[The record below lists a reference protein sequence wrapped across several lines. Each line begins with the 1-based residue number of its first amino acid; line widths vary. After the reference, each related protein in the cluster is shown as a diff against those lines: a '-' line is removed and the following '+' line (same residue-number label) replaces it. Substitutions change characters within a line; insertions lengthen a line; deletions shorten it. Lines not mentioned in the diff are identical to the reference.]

1 MERTPVTRHFSGSYA
16 EARRKFL
23 DAAVHRHATLESF
36 VLPGQRGAL
45 GETLAIDVAGIGVAD
60 AERLLI
66 LSSGT
71 HGPEGFCGS
80 GCQIAA
86 LFDDDLMA
94 RLARAGVGLLLI
106 HAVNPYGFSY
116 LQRTNQDNVD
126 LNRNHIDFSAA
137 LPVNDAYP
145 DVDRLVLTRTW
156 PPSPDDEQA
165 LADYIA
171 RNGMLAY
178 HSALSSGQYATPDG
192 MFFGGR
198 EPTWNNRTMRAIL
211 RERAAHAT
219 TIAWID
225 AHTGLGPRGH
235 GEKIY
240 AGRNVAAELAR
251 ARAWWGADVVAPFD
265 GESESPGVSG
275 PVASIVHDE
284 CPRADVG
291 LMALEFGT
299 LPFDEMIYRLRA
311 SHWLLRHPDA
321 PAELRREILQRI
333 RDAFYCDDDAW
344 KGAIWG
350 QTRTALLQALMGL
363 AAA

>member
-1 MERTPVTRHFSGSYA
+1 MESTAVTRHFSGTYA
-16 EARRKFL
+16 EARQKFL
-23 DAAVHRHATLESF
+23 DAAAHRRATLESF
-36 VLPGQRGAL
+36 VLPDLRGAL
-45 GETLAIDVAGIGVAD
+45 GEALAIDVAGLGMAD

-66 LSSGT
+66 VSSGT

-80 GCQIAA
+80 GCQVAM
-86 LFDDDLMA
+86 LFDDDLIG

-137 LPVNDAYP
+137 LPANDAYP
-145 DVDRLVLTRTW
+145 EIDRLVLTETW
-156 PPSPDDEQA
+156 PPSPDDERA

-171 RNGMLAY
+171 RHGKLAY
-178 HSALSSGQYATPDG
+178 HGALSGGQYATPDG

-198 EPTWNNRTMRAIL
+198 EPTWNNRTMRTIL
-211 RERAAHAT
+211 RERAAHAN

-225 AHTGLGPRGH
+225 VHTGLGPRGH

-275 PVASIVHDE
+275 PVASIAHDE
-284 CPRADVG
+284 CPHADAA

-299 LPFDEMIYRLRA
+299 LPFDDVIDRLRA
-311 SHWLLRHPDA
+311 SHWLIRHPDA
-321 PAELRREILQRI
+321 PAELRRDILQRI
-333 RDAFYCDDDAW
+333 RDAFYGDDDVW

-350 QTRTALLQALMGL
+350 QARAALLQALMGL